1 VACTSPSKW
10 YRSPRPDAGLDF
22 GLPPRPFIRISQLLT
37 EHKTPHNWR
46 ERDQV
51 IEIIAIFKFLKAAGL
66 IAIAFG
72 AIKMLDPATGDMLGR
87 WINALSTTS
96 AHPHIESYLIKLNN
110 FDSRHIQEFGV
121 VALAYATLFMI
132 EGIGLWHEARW
143 AEYLTIVATSSLV
156 PFEIYELVQ
165 KLTLVRAAALL
176 VNLAAVVYL
185 VWRIRHPEH
194 KIRIF
199 G

>member
-1 VACTSPSKW
+1 MASRRDLHP
-10 YRSPRPDAGLDF
+10 AH
-22 GLPPRPFIRISQLLT
+22 QLLT
-37 EHKTPHNWR
+37 ENTEHNWR

-72 AIKMLDPATGDMLGR
+72 AIKLLDPATGDMLDR
-87 WINALSTTS
+87 WINALSSTA
-96 AHPHIESYLIKLNN
+96 AHPHIESYLVRLNN
-110 FDSRHIQEFGV
+110 FDPRHIQEFGV
-121 VALAYATLFMI
+121 VALLYATLFMI

-156 PFEIYELVQ
+156 PFELYELAQ
-165 KLTLVRAAALL
+165 KLTLVRAAALI
-176 VNLAAVVYL
+176 VNLAAVAYL
-185 VWRIRHPEH
+185 AWRIKHPEH
-194 KIRIF
+194 KIKIF

>member
-1 VACTSPSKW
+1 LAPAAALI
-10 YRSPRPDAGLDF
+10 P
-22 GLPPRPFIRISQLLT
+22 ISQLLT
-37 EHKTPHNWR
+37 EHTTQHNWR
-46 ERDQV
+46 DRDQV

-72 AIKMLDPATGDMLGR
+72 AIKMLDPATGEMLGR
-87 WINALSTTS
+87 WINALSNTS

-121 VALAYATLFMI
+121 VAFANSTQFMI
-132 EGIGLWHEARW
+132 EGNGLLHEARW

-165 KLTLVRAAALL
+165 KLTVVRAAALL
-176 VNLAAVVYL
+176 INLAAVAYL

-194 KIRIF
+194 RIKIF

>member
-1 VACTSPSKW
+1 LAS
-10 YRSPRPDAGLDF
+10 RRDLHQ
-22 GLPPRPFIRISQLLT
+22 ISQLLT
-37 EHKTPHNWR
+37 EHSTQHNWR

-51 IEIIAIFKFLKAAGL
+51 IEMIAIFKFLKAAGL

-72 AIKMLDPATGDMLGR
+72 AIKLLDPATGDMLDR

-96 AHPHIESYLIKLNN
+96 AHPHIEGYLVRLNN
-110 FDSRHIQEFGV
+110 FDTRHIQEFGV
-121 VALAYATLFMI
+121 VALLYATLFMI

-156 PFEIYELVQ
+156 PFEVYELAQ
-165 KLTLVRAAALL
+165 KLTLVRAAALV
-176 VNLAAVVYL
+176 VNLAAVAYL

-194 KIRIF
+194 KIKIF